1 MLILAKNAEIM
12 LLLFTLSQVKTPQQ
26 VRNKQVDAKNIFT
39 LFTSRKFT
47 SALSDKSQTINATR
61 GRHL

>member
-1 MLILAKNAEIM
+1 M

-26 VRNKQVDAKNIFT
+26 VPNKQVDAKNTLT

-47 SALSDKSQTINATR
+47 SALSDKSQTINAAR